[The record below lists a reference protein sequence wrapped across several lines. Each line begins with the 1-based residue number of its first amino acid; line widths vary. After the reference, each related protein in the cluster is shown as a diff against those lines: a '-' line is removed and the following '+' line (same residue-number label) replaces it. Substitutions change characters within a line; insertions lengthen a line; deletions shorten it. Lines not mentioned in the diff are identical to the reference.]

1 MKRSTLKLKL
11 TLLYT
16 FFMLLVTCA
25 ALAILF
31 SLSNRELLATVQDR
45 LTNRVQASGG
55 AVVPRVTVTEGDTGV

>member
-1 MKRSTLKLKL
+1 MKRLTLKLKL

-45 LTNRVQASGG
+45 LTHRVQNLSLIHI
-55 AVVPRVTVTEGDTGV
+55 